1 MGEGFHEVI
10 SDIAT
15 VRDRKPVHVGLAILQ
30 YSKLLLLQFVD
41 FLRKYLEKDSYSL
54 VYGGNFLILLQII
67 RKKYQNFK
75 IRTR

>member
-54 VYGGNFLILLQII
+54 VYGGNFSNLFQIN
-67 RKKYQNFK
+67 QNKLSQF
-75 IRTR
+75 